1 VPWRRRKETPLPQ
14 SVSIRGVHN
23 SAIALG
29 SGNYQIQG
37 STVESGATAARLDEA
52 LTMLR
57 SFVEAQAG
65 PQRESALGQV
75 DQFEHALRSEPP
87 DVTRLGKVRDWFM
100 VHLPPIAPAIAE
112 VVARPT
118 ADTVIR
124 AVGQVVQAE
133 AARRSSQDRPAP
145 EG

>member
-1 VPWRRRKETPLPQ
+1 MFWRRRKDTPLPQ
-14 SVSIRGVHN
+14 SVSISGVHN

-29 SGNYQIQG
+29 SGNTQLQG
-37 STVESGATAARLDEA
+37 SAVESGAMAARLDEA
-52 LTMLR
+52 LVALR
-57 SFVEAQAG
+57 SFVAEQAG

-87 DVTRLGKVRDWFM
+87 DVTRLGQVRDWFM

-112 VVARPT
+112 VIARPT
-118 ADTVIR
+118 AETVIR
-124 AVGQVVQAE
+124 ALGQIVQAE
-133 AARRSSQDRPAP
+133 GGRGSGRGRSTP